1 MNKTPPPTEKLQKVL
16 ARAGLG
22 SRRTIETWIK
32 EGKIKVNRELA
43 TLGDRVSIYDDI
55 WVEGRK
61 VQLARLVKPQRK
73 VICYNKRL
81 GELCT
86 RSDPEGRPTVFDH
99 LPELAQGRWLN
110 IGRLDINTTGLL
122 LLTNDGELAN
132 RLTHPSYQIEREYLV
147 RVRGEMTKEIV
158 QKLRKGVEL
167 EDGMAKFEDIIPI
180 NKEAEVL
187 QEGESEPLNL
197 WYRVILTEG
206 RQREVRR
213 LFESQGLLVSRLKRI
228 RFGHAE
234 LPRFLREGQFE
245 DLDKVSLNAL
255 LQSVKISPAKEPKE
269 SIAEIMATKK
279 EAEKKA
285 RKPAKRPIRREVRS
299 RRRKK

>member
-1 MNKTPPPTEKLQKVL
+1 MNKTPPPTEKIQKVL

-22 SRRTIETWIK
+22 SRRTIEAWIK
-32 EGKIKVNRELA
+32 EGKIKVNRQLA

-61 VQLARLVKPQRK
+61 VQLSRLVKPQRK

-86 RSDPEGRPTVFDH
+86 RHDPEGRPTVFDK
-99 LPELAQGRWLN
+99 LPELAQGRWVN

-147 RVRGEMTKEIV
+147 RVRGEMTAEIIR
-158 QKLRKGVEL
+158 KLRKGVEL
-167 EDGMAKFEDIIPI
+167 DDGMAKFEDIIPI
-180 NKEAEVL
+180 NNKEPL

-228 RFGHAE
+228 RFGHAK
-234 LPRFLREGQFE
+234 LPRLLREGQFE

-285 RKPAKRPIRREVRS
+285 RKPTKRPIRREVRA
-299 RRRKK
+299 RKRKK